1 MSPEFTQK
9 AGPRRGVRRDAG
21 ERLEQT
27 GQRRVEDRAEDERVE
42 ECEVDE
48 EEEGGVA

>member
-1 MSPEFTQK
+1 MR
-9 AGPRRGVRRDAG
+9 RRGRRDWGGEAVEGWRRHVAG
-21 ERLEQT
+21 
-27 GQRRVEDRAEDERVE
+27 RAEDERVE